1 MAPYKESNNMT
12 KIGVGIG
19 EDFPADD
26 TKPAEAPSER
36 GDRRCGYCANDADHA
51 ARREAYRKWREQR
64 REWRRQWKKARHEQ
78 RNERRNDWHGWS
90 RTFQRELH
98 DNIVR
103 NVRQGIS
110 ASIRGDFRQ
119 RGTRSSQPEWS
130 QMLIWAILALIAII
144 ALVSFVFANLFTIVG
159 VVALLALIAA
169 YYRGHD
175 PFALEPEGQSPSP
188 RPAAS

>member
-1 MAPYKESNNMT
+1 MT

-26 TKPAEAPSER
+26 TKPAEAPR
-36 GDRRCGYCANDADHA
+36 RDRRCGYCANDADHA
-51 ARREAYRKWREQR
+51 ARREADRKWREQR

-78 RNERRNDWHGWS
+78 RNERRHDWHAWS
-90 RTFQRELH
+90 RAFQRDLH

-103 NVRQGIS
+103 NVRHGIS
-110 ASIRGDFRQ
+110 ASIRGDFR
-119 RGTRSSQPEWS
+119 RRRTSSAQPEWS
-130 QMLIWAILALIAII
+130 ETLVWSILALIAII

-159 VVALLALIAA
+159 AIAILALIAA

-175 PFALEPEGQSPSP
+175 PFALEPDDQSPP
-188 RPAAS
+188 QPVAS

>member
-1 MAPYKESNNMT
+1 MT

-26 TKPAEAPSER
+26 TKPAEAPAER
-36 GDRRCGYCANDADHA
+36 GDRRCGYGTSDADHA

-64 REWRRQWKKARHEQ
+64 GEWRRQWKKARHEQ

-144 ALVSFVFANLFTIVG
+144 ALVSFVFANLFTIAG

-169 YYRGHD
+169 YYGGHD
-175 PFALEPEGQSPSP
+175 FALEPEGQSPSP